1 MKNRLLF
8 LGPPG
13 AGKGTQANL
22 ICKEQSLLHLS
33 TGDLLREEVS
43 ARSDLGKVAES
54 IMNKGELVSDEIV
67 LSIVEKRLSCNKKG
81 WLLDGF
87 PRNLAQA
94 GLLQD
99 LLEKL
104 DQPILAVLLLDID
117 DDILL
122 KRMLSRGRKDDTEL
136 VIRNRL
142 KIYRD
147 ITSPLVNHYKKL
159 GILKSVNGS
168 GNVEDV
174 NSQIKAALIET
185 V

>member
-13 AGKGTQANL
+13 AGKGTQAKL
-22 ICKEQSLLHLS
+22 ICQEKSLLHLS

-43 ARSDLGKVAES
+43 SGTDLGKIAES

-67 LSIVEKRLSCNKKG
+67 LSMVEKRLSSNKKG

-87 PRNLAQA
+87 PRNLPQA
-94 GLLQD
+94 GLLQE

-104 DQPILAVLLLDID
+104 DQPIKTVLLLEID
-117 DDILL
+117 DDTLT
-122 KRMLSRGRKDDTEL
+122 KRMIARGRKDDTES

-147 ITSPLVNHYKKL
+147 ITSPLVHHYEKL

-168 GNVEDV
+168 GTVEDV
-174 NSQIKAALIET
+174 NNQIKGALI
-185 V
+185 

>member
-1 MKNRLLF
+1 MKNRLLI

-43 ARSDLGKVAES
+43 ASSDLGKVAES

-67 LSIVEKRLSCNKKG
+67 LCIVEKKLSNNQKG

-87 PRNLAQA
+87 PRNLPQA

-104 DQPILAVLLLDID
+104 GQPVEAVLLLEID
-117 DDILL
+117 DDTLT

-147 ITSPLVNHYKKL
+147 ITSPLVNHYKKS
-159 GILKSVNGS
+159 GILKTVNGS

-174 NSQIKAALIET
+174 NSQIKAALI
-185 V
+185 

>member
-43 ARSDLGKVAES
+43 SQTELGKEAEL
-54 IMNKGELVSDEIV
+54 IMNKGDLVSDEIV
-67 LSIVEKRLSCNKKG
+67 LSIVQKRLSCNNKG

-117 DDILL
+117 DDILT
-122 KRMLSRGRKDDTEL
+122 KRMLSRGRKDDTES

-147 ITSPLVNHYKKL
+147 ITSPLVNHYEKL

>member
-1 MKNRLLF
+1 MNKRFLF

-13 AGKGTQANL
+13 AGKGTQASL
-22 ICKEQSLLHLS
+22 ICKVQGLFHLS

-43 ARSDLGKVAES
+43 LGSSLGKEAEF

-67 LSIVEKRLSCNKKG
+67 LSIVEKRLATHLEG

-87 PRNLAQA
+87 PRNLPQA
-94 GLLQD
+94 GLLDD
-99 LLEKL
+99 LLTRIS
-104 DQPILAVLLLDID
+104 QPIGCVLLLEID
-117 DDILL
+117 DKTLTE
-122 KRMLSRGRKDDTEL
+122 RMISRGRKDDDED

-142 KIYRD
+142 KIYREK
-147 ITSPLVNHYKKL
+147 TSPLINHYAKL

-174 NSQIKAALIET
+174 NNLNKEALR
-185 V
+185 